1 MDDSRILRDRQA
13 AARAAIDRAAAVPG
27 VAAARRLV
35 QVYDGGAMP
44 TAADRVYLTHPVE
57 LDGAETEGGAAS
69 PYVDTLTTI
78 PVVVLWHAPAVGDQ
92 LVATAVGGRW
102 VAEKTGVPAPACR
115 WWCGPYVQ
123 LRRRPDRG
131 GRAPRQPPRSAYR
144 RPARSRASP

>member
-69 PYVDTLTTI
+69 PYVNT
-78 PVVVLWHAPAVGDQ
+78 
-92 LVATAVGGRW
+92 
-102 VAEKTGVPAPACR
+102 
-115 WWCGPYVQ
+115 
-123 LRRRPDRG
+123 
-131 GRAPRQPPRSAYR
+131 
-144 RPARSRASP
+144 